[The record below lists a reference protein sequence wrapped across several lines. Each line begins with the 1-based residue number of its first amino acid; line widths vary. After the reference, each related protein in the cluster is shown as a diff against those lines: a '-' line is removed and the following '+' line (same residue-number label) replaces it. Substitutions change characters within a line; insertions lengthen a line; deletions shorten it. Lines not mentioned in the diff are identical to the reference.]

1 MKALKLKGWVDGI
14 VGTRSKAEIASANW
28 FAVKVVP
35 DMARATLV
43 IGEERVFTE
52 SEVRDFLLKIR
63 RDYHAVE
70 DIEFLDTLTK
80 DELDIVLNPA

>member
-52 SEVRDFLLKIR
+52 SEVRAMVREMVDGVTAGEELTLETIAAKHGILL
-63 RDYHAVE
+63 D
-70 DIEFLDTLTK
+70 
-80 DELDIVLNPA
+80 PA